1 MTNKEEGVLMQQETK
16 VALQEIS
23 AKLHSAL
30 QGVTLTPEQ
39 QTKIDEVKA
48 KIEEFK
54 AQHQEH
60 EAGTQPTPPPQR

>member
-1 MTNKEEGVLMQQETK
+1 MQQETK
-16 VALQEIS
+16 AALQEIS

-39 QTKIDEVKA
+39 QAKVDEVKA

-60 EAGTQPTPPPQR
+60 EAGTQPTPPPKPMI